1 MLNPRLFL
9 NTADTLRA
17 LKVVRANGRVIGV
30 RTRRKNLR
38 EALVCWISFVSSYRS
53 LLIDRTGSGTGY

>member
-1 MLNPRLFL
+1 MSRYLFGVLIARLLL

-38 EALVCWISFVSSYRS
+38 EALVCWIAFVS
-53 LLIDRTGSGTGY
+53 

>member
-1 MLNPRLFL
+1 MVRFLRLSVLNIRLFL

-38 EALVCWISFVSSYRS
+38 EALVCWISFVS
-53 LLIDRTGSGTGY
+53 TQCGSC